1 MIFEQTIKYYL
12 ANYLVDRLD
21 AGKKYTK
28 EEIEGFIAASIDP
41 STYDE
46 PTMTLDHLRMAMLDN
61 RFLTRDPA
69 GRQYWVAETFIKVS
83 GAEEDSIRRMQ
94 LTHTPAGKTQ
104 VYRCRQCSKPFK
116 DILPLTRHHIRN
128 HTYSR
133 NMDKISRYLLEEPA
147 E

>member
-1 MIFEQTIKYYL
+1 MLVQTTKYYL
-12 ANYLVDRLD
+12 ANYLADQLD
-21 AGKKYTK
+21 AGRKYTK
-28 EEIEGFIAASIDP
+28 EEIEAFIAASVES
-41 STYDE
+41 STFDE

-69 GRQYWVAETFIKVS
+69 GRQYWVAETFIKAC
-83 GAEEDSIRRMQ
+83 GAEEDNVLRMQ
-94 LTHTPAGKTQ
+94 LTHPPGDKAQ

-116 DILPLTRHHIRN
+116 DIVPLTRHHIRN

-133 NMDKISRYLLEEPA
+133 NMDKISQYLAQEPA